1 VRRVG
6 EELLSFMSIIMGL
19 EKDALAGLHK
29 ELVQGLRVNYYPPCS
44 NPEQVLGLSPHSDT
58 TTITLLIQDDDVL
71 GLEIRNKGNWV
82 PVKPISDA
90 LVINVGDVIEVIFF
104 CLNPLGF
111 QEKKG

>member
-19 EKDALAGLHK
+19 EKHALAELHK
-29 ELVQGLRVNYYPPCS
+29 ELIQGLRVNYYPPCN

-58 TTITLLIQDDDVL
+58 TTLTLLIQDDDVL

-104 CLNPLGF
+104 VLTP
-111 QEKKG
+111 